1 MNKFGKLLV
10 VSGMLTAM
18 AFFAGCGGDK
28 KPAEPVKPA
37 EPAKTEA
44 TAKKEKI
51 RLYTDEQLKKMT
63 PAERA
68 EARKKEYRANL
79 TPQQLRAHLIT
90 DKP

>member
-10 VSGMLTAM
+10 VGGMFVTM
-18 AFFAGCGGDK
+18 ALLAGCGGDK
-28 KPAEPVKPA
+28 KSAEPAKPA
-37 EPAKTEA
+37 EPAKA
-44 TAKKEKI
+44 AAPAKKEKI

-79 TPQQLRAHLIT
+79 TPQ
-90 DKP
+90 